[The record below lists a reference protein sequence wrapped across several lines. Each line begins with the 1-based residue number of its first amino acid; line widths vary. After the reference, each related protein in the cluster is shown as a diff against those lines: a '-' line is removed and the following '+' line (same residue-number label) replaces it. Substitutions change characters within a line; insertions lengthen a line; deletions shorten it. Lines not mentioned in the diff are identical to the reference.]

1 MNGMYAAVTKS
12 TNWPDG
18 YEEVAYLAKQISPF
32 GYTVVLEKKVISWHD
47 GPDCRFVIVH
57 WEHPVRSTSSP
68 IGWETRN
75 TIRTEVGRY
84 DSHDEAATMIRFL
97 IGVERDKRN
106 ERN

>member
-1 MNGMYAAVTKS
+1 MYAAVTKA

-18 YEEVAYLAKQISPF
+18 YEEVAYLAKHITPF

-57 WEHPVRSTSSP
+57 WEHMNSRST
-68 IGWETRN
+68 WDHKTV
-75 TIRTEVGRY
+75 RTEVGRY
-84 DSHDEAATMIRFL
+84 DSHDEAAVMIRFL